1 MHKLTLTFAA
11 LCAAMLLSS
20 CRSGSG
26 EITEADKLTKDET
39 IVLVEHARHFLQR
52 EARKFKLSPREIGII
67 RTTQPNVRARYSGY
81 KTGYL
86 AVSWPIYHETE
97 KDMTGAPFEV
107 KTISAILE
115 GKMMRSKD
123 WRVSVAKREPVIL
136 IDKNAASQLSPVS
149 RKDFEHLLNK

>member
-1 MHKLTLTFAA
+1 MYKLVLTVAA
-11 LCAAMLLSS
+11 LCAAMIFSS

-26 EITEADKLTKDET
+26 EITEADKLNKDET

-67 RTTQPNVRARYSGY
+67 RTTSPNVRARYNGY

-86 AVSWPIYHETE
+86 AVSWSIYHETE
-97 KDMTGAPFEV
+97 KDMGGDPFEE

-115 GKMMRSKD
+115 GEMMKSKD
-123 WRVSVAKREPVIL
+123 WRVSIAKREPVKL
-136 IDKNAASQLSPVS
+136 IKKNATSQPAPVS